1 MRGYNKCPCCRPYRG
16 MTGITS
22 DEGWVGVT
30 TDWEGRVG
38 RGITSDEGGGD
49 NRSGGETRQD
59 ST

>member
-1 MRGYNKCPCCRPYRG
+1 

-30 TDWEGRVG
+30 TDWGGG
-38 RGITSDEGGGD
+38 RGITSEEGWGVGD
-49 NRSGGETRQD
+49 NRSGGERRQD